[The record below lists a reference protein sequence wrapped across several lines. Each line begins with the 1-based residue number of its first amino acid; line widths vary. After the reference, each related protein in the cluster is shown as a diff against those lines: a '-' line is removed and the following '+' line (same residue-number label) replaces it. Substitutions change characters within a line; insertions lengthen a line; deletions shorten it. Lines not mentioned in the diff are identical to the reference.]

1 MNPTG
6 KRGEWHERRKGRAGG
21 VGAKSFEREL
31 AEEIRQEKR
40 QAALY
45 QHPSTSVIPVR
56 CGAPSCQEWNDRS
69 REKCKW
75 CGSPLR

>member
-45 QHPSTSVIPVR
+45 QHPSTSVVPWR
-56 CGAPSCQEWNDRS
+56 CPGCAGWNDAS
-69 REKCKW
+69 RTRCRW
-75 CGSPLR
+75 CNA